1 MVSMSRRPTFR
12 LLLLTA
18 LLLAVLPLAGC
29 GGSDSAPSAE
39 DFQES
44 VVTSRNQV
52 DYALARITRA
62 KSKEELLNRM
72 TEASVVIDD
81 AATTLE
87 EAGAAKGFE
96 SDTDKLTT
104 ALGQLSADL
113 SAFAH
118 DAAQPDGQVLLAGGP
133 GLNFESWDDAN
144 AALAS
149 MQSAG
154 IDVELIGRH

>member
-1 MVSMSRRPTFR
+1 MDSMPRRPTSR

-18 LLLAVLPLAGC
+18 LFLVVLPLAGC
-29 GGSDSAPSAE
+29 GGSDSAPSVE

-81 AATTLE
+81 VATKLDD
-87 EAGAAKGFE
+87 AGAAEGFE
-96 SDTDKLTT
+96 SDTDKLTS

-118 DAAQPDGQVLLAGGP
+118 DAAQPEGEVLLTGNP
-133 GLNFESWDDAN
+133 GLNFDSWDDAN

-149 MQSAG
+149 MQATG

>member
-1 MVSMSRRPTFR
+1 MPHHLRM
-12 LLLLTA
+12 
-18 LLLAVLPLAGC
+18 LLALAAVLGMAAAIAGC
-29 GGSDSAPSAE
+29 GGTDSAPSVE
-39 DFQES
+39 DFQAT

-72 TEASVVIDD
+72 NEAAVVIDD
-81 AATTLE
+81 AATKLE
-87 EAGAAKGFE
+87 DTGAAEGFE
-96 SDTDKLTT
+96 SDTDKLAS
-104 ALGQLSADL
+104 ALSQLSADL

-118 DAAQPDGQVLLAGGP
+118 DAAQPDGDVLLAGGP
-133 GLNFESWDDAN
+133 GLNFDSWDEAN